1 MLHSLRV
8 EQLQRVKHE
17 LLVPAF
23 PAVLRLEPVAL
34 HVLISTISW
43 SYVLSPRG
51 QVPTLC
57 VMLPPSQCQLLQSYS
72 SCLVWITALIEKQ
85 DGEKLAIRESREAKN
100 LMG

>member
-1 MLHSLRV
+1 MLHSLQV

-23 PAVLRLEPVAL
+23 PAVLRLEPMAL
-34 HVLISTISW
+34 HVLISTLSQ

-57 VMLPPSQCQLLQSYS
+57 VTLPPSQCQLLQSYS
-72 SCLVWITALIEKQ
+72 CSVWITALKEKR